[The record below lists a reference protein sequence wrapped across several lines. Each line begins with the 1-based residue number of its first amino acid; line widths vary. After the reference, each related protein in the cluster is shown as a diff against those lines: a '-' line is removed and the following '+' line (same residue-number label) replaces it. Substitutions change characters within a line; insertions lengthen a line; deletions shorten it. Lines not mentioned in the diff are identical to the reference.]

1 MVNIDLDVDLRTL
14 RLMLLGWDYT
24 PEEISKMSDYTLLKK
39 IELIL
44 SAYCVSKSLKEQEKI
59 FFRKD
64 RAILDNYLKFLG
76 KIDDR

>member
-1 MVNIDLDVDLRTL
+1 MVSIDLDVNLRTL

-24 PEEISKMSDYTLLKK
+24 AEEISKMSDYTVLKK

-44 SAYCVSKSLKEQEKI
+44 SAYCVSESLKAQEEV

-64 RAILDNYLKFLG
+64 REILDNYLKFLG
-76 KIDDR
+76 KRDDR

>member
-1 MVNIDLDVDLRTL
+1 MVSIDLDVNLRTL

-24 PEEISKMSDYTLLKK
+24 AEEISKMSDYTVLKK

-44 SAYCVSKSLKEQEKI
+44 SAYCVSESLKVQEEV

-64 RAILDNYLKFLG
+64 REVLDSYLKFLG
-76 KIDDR
+76 KRDNG

>member
-1 MVNIDLDVDLRTL
+1 MVSIDLDVNLKTL

-24 PEEISKMSDYTLLKK
+24 AEEISKMSDYIVLKK

-44 SAYCVSKSLKEQEKI
+44 SAYCVSEGLKEQEKV

-64 RAILDNYLKFLG
+64 REVLDNYLKFLG
-76 KIDDR
+76 KRDDR

>member
-1 MVNIDLDVDLRTL
+1 MISIDLDVNLRTL

-24 PEEISKMSDYTLLKK
+24 AEEISKMSDDTVLKK

-44 SAYCVSKSLKEQEKI
+44 SAYCVSESLKEQEEV

-76 KIDDR
+76 KSNNR